1 MILRVWGRERKLQ
14 EMQYRAETLFFVS
27 HHPSSTVIF
36 FAQHQFNHL
45 NFDSFLTQW
54 WLIIDSILNLCPL
67 NLFVC
72 KYIFSGEKQN
82 QLLILGHQRVF
93 WRQNHQGLL
102 LIYYFLLFD
111 PFDLSWKRMLSFCVS
126 IVEKLFKIFP
136 LLAMTSWH
144 LSILLQVN
152 ITNKF
157 HKPIS
162 QKELLGCSCLR
173 SPHNKLKC
181 KGK

>member
-27 HHPSSTVIF
+27 HPSSTVIF
-36 FAQHQFNHL
+36 FLHSISSITSILTRFWL
-45 NFDSFLTQW
+45 NG
-54 WLIIDSILNLCPL
+54 WLIIDSILTQ
-67 NLFVC
+67 FWIYVHS
-72 KYIFSGEKQN
+72 IF
-82 QLLILGHQRVF
+82 L
-93 WRQNHQGLL
+93 
-102 LIYYFLLFD
+102 Y
-111 PFDLSWKRMLSFCVS
+111 VS
-126 IVEKLFKIFP
+126 IFFQGKNKINFWSLAIKEFFEDKIIKVFIDIFHIIWSFWSLMETNAEFLCVIVKKLFKIFP

-162 QKELLGCSCLR
+162 QKELLGRSRRLR
-173 SPHNKLKC
+173 ALYTVS
-181 KGK
+181 

>member
-93 WRQNHQGLL
+93 WRQNHQGLYWYIIWSFWSL
-102 LIYYFLLFD
+102 MKTNAEFLCSRKTFQN
-111 PFDLSWKRMLSFCVS
+111 LSSFGND
-126 IVEKLFKIFP
+126 I
-136 LLAMTSWH
+136 MTS
-144 LSILLQVN
+144 LDPSSSKY
-152 ITNKF
+152 NK
-157 HKPIS
+157 
-162 QKELLGCSCLR
+162 
-173 SPHNKLKC
+173 
-181 KGK
+181 

>member
-45 NFDSFLTQW
+45 NFDSMMTHYRLNFDL
-54 WLIIDSILNLCPL
+54 ILNLCPL

-93 WRQNHQGLL
+93 WRQNHQGLYWYTISYYLIL
-102 LIYYFLLFD
+102 LISHENECWVSVCSRKTFQN
-111 PFDLSWKRMLSFCVS
+111 LSSFGND
-126 IVEKLFKIFP
+126 I
-136 LLAMTSWH
+136 MTS
-144 LSILLQVN
+144 LDPSSSKY
-152 ITNKF
+152 NK
-157 HKPIS
+157 
-162 QKELLGCSCLR
+162 
-173 SPHNKLKC
+173 
-181 KGK
+181 

>member
-45 NFDSFLTQW
+45 NFDSFLTQR

-93 WRQNHQGLL
+93 WRQNHQGLYWYTISYYLIL
-102 LIYYFLLFD
+102 LISHENECWVSVCSRKTFQN
-111 PFDLSWKRMLSFCVS
+111 LSSFGND
-126 IVEKLFKIFP
+126 I
-136 LLAMTSWH
+136 MTS
-144 LSILLQVN
+144 LDPSSSKY
-152 ITNKF
+152 NK
-157 HKPIS
+157 
-162 QKELLGCSCLR
+162 
-173 SPHNKLKC
+173 
-181 KGK
+181 